1 MAKEKKYFMAGT
13 DEEVQ
18 LGDVISQTLVK
29 DFKDGRKISR
39 EVEFKLTEETLLPAL
54 DMGIIE
60 EAEPENEEEE
70 NDELLD
76 FGEDCPF
83 KEMLDGVIED
93 QEVLEERVDKL
104 EEKIKNKLDTIATLE
119 DEIKKFKEWQS
130 SFLAKYYVDKAKE
143 NKTASSK
150 KK

>member
-1 MAKEKKYFMAGT
+1 MAKETKYLLADT
-13 DEEVQ
+13 DEEVL
-18 LGDVISQTLVK
+18 LGDVIVQTLVK
-29 DFKDGRKISR
+29 NFSNGRRIER

-76 FGEDCPF
+76 FSEDCPF

-119 DEIKKFKEWQS
+119 DEIKKFKERQS
-130 SFLAKYYVDKAKE
+130 SFLAKYYVGKAKE

>member
-29 DFKDGRKISR
+29 DFKDGRKLTR

-60 EAEPENEEEE
+60 EAESEEEE
-70 NDELLD
+70 KDDELLD

-83 KEMLDGVIED
+83 KEMLDDVVED
-93 QEVLEERVDKL
+93 QEALEKRVDILEEQVKVL
-104 EEKIKNKLDTIATLE
+104 KTLI
-119 DEIKKFKEWQS
+119 DAAYKTKKE
-130 SFLAKYYVDKAKE
+130 
-143 NKTASSK
+143 TPSSK

>member
-1 MAKEKKYFMAGT
+1 MAKETKYFMAGT
-13 DEEVQ
+13 NEEVL

-39 EVEFKLTEETLLPAL
+39 EVEFKLTEETLPYAL

-60 EAEPENEEEE
+60 EAEPEENEEEQ

-83 KEMLDGVIED
+83 KEMLDEVVEG
-93 QEVLEERVDKL
+93 QEALEKRVDILEEQVKVLKTLID
-104 EEKIKNKLDTIATLE
+104 ATLKT
-119 DEIKKFKEWQS
+119 KKE
-130 SFLAKYYVDKAKE
+130 
-143 NKTASSK
+143 TPSSK

>member
-29 DFKDGRKISR
+29 DFKDGRKLTR

-60 EAEPENEEEE
+60 EAEPKNEEEE

-83 KEMLDGVIED
+83 KEMLDGTIEA
-93 QEVLEERVDKL
+93 QEELEERVDKL
-104 EEKIKNKLDTIATLE
+104 EEKFKNKLDAIATLG

-130 SFLAKYYVDKAKE
+130 SFLAKYYVDKTNKE
-143 NKTASSK
+143 TPSSK

>member
-18 LGDVISQTLVK
+18 LGDVITQTLVK

-60 EAEPENEEEE
+60 EAEPENEEKE
-70 NDELLD
+70 NDELID

-83 KEMLDGVIED
+83 KEMLDAVVED
-93 QEVLEERVDKL
+93 QEALEKRVDILEEQVKVLKTLIDAASKT
-104 EEKIKNKLDTIATLE
+104 NKETTTNRQTIQRNE
-119 DEIKKFKEWQS
+119 R
-130 SFLAKYYVDKAKE
+130 
-143 NKTASSK
+143 
-150 KK
+150 

>member
-29 DFKDGRKISR
+29 DFKDGRKLTR

-60 EAEPENEEEE
+60 EAEPENEE

-83 KEMLDGVIED
+83 KEMLDGTIEA
-93 QEVLEERVDKL
+93 QEELEERVDKL
-104 EEKIKNKLDTIATLE
+104 EEKFKNKLDAIATLG

-130 SFLAKYYVDKAKE
+130 SFLAKYYVDKTNKE
-143 NKTASSK
+143 TPSSK

>member
-1 MAKEKKYFMAGT
+1 MGLI
-13 DEEVQ
+13 EEVE
-18 LGDVISQTLVK
+18 L
-29 DFKDGRKISR
+29 
-39 EVEFKLTEETLLPAL
+39 
-54 DMGIIE
+54 
-60 EAEPENEEEE
+60 ENKEEE
-70 NDELLD
+70 NENGLLD
-76 FGEDCPF
+76 FGNEDCPF

-104 EEKIKNKLDTIATLE
+104 EEKFKNKLDTIATLE

>member
-1 MAKEKKYFMAGT
+1 MAKETKYFMAGT
-13 DEEVQ
+13 DEEVL

-39 EVEFKLTEETLLPAL
+39 EVEFKLTEETLPYAL

-60 EAEPENEEEE
+60 EAEPEENEEEQ

-83 KEMLDGVIED
+83 KEMLDEVVED
-93 QEVLEERVDKL
+93 QEALEKKVDILEEQVKVL
-104 EEKIKNKLDTIATLE
+104 KTLI
-119 DEIKKFKEWQS
+119 DAALKTKKE
-130 SFLAKYYVDKAKE
+130 
-143 NKTASSK
+143 TPSSK

>member
-60 EAEPENEEEE
+60 EAEPENEEKE
-70 NDELLD
+70 NEELLD

-83 KEMLDGVIED
+83 KEMLDNVVED
-93 QEVLEERVDKL
+93 QEALEKRVDKL
-104 EEKIKNKLDTIATLE
+104 EENFGNMFNEIANLENKMKE
-119 DEIKKFKEWQS
+119 FKEWQS
-130 SFLAKYYVDKAKE
+130 SFLAKYYVDKATEK
-143 NKTASSK
+143 KTASSK